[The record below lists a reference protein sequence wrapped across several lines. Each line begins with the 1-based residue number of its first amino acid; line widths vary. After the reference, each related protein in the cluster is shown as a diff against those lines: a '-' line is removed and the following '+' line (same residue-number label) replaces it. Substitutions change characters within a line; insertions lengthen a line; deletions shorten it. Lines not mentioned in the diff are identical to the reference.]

1 MSYILCTM
9 STNDVQQCRFIVRRK
24 ALVQLPHERRLM
36 YKGETAD
43 GMDVGKVLLHDT
55 AQVAAGG
62 KTW

>member
-1 MSYILCTM
+1 MSYILCPVG
-9 STNDVQQCRFIVRRK
+9 TNNVQQCRLIVRGE
-24 ALVQLPHERRLM
+24 ALIQLPHKRRLM
-36 YKGETAD
+36 HKGEAAD